1 MNWIAFVLGICAV
14 IATERIVS
22 VIREFLFERYMA
34 NVIIDNSEIVVGNDD
49 EEAEDKHQGRD
60 DPA

>member
-22 VIREFLFERYMA
+22 VIRELLFDRHMA
-34 NVIIDNSEIVVGNDD
+34 SIIANSEIVVGDDD
-49 EEAEDKHQGRD
+49 EEAEDEHQGRN

>member
-22 VIREFLFERYMA
+22 VIREFLFDRHMA
-34 NVIIDNSEIVVGNDD
+34 SIIANSEIVVGDDD
-49 EEAEDKHQGRD
+49 EEAEDEHQGRN

>member
-1 MNWIAFVLGICAV
+1 MNWIAFILGICAV

-22 VIREFLFERYMA
+22 VIREFFFERYMA
-34 NVIIDNSEIVVGNDD
+34 NVIIDNSKIAVGDDD
-49 EEAEDKHQGRD
+49 EEAEDEHQGRD